1 MTDPSSLRAK
11 ILKLTRE
18 YSKQVHAGFRPA
30 TDPYR
35 LEWQE
40 GAGIPY
46 AGRVFTEDEV
56 EAAVASTLDFGS
68 RWARKVMPFQRTGII
83 YRVRHSLLVNSALA
97 QT

>member
-11 ILKLTRE
+11 ILKLTRG

-56 EAAVASTLDFGS
+56 EAAVAVPLFWLTMGQEGN
-68 RWARKVMPFQRTGII
+68 AFQRELASFMGYGIA
-83 YRVRHSLLVNSALA
+83 SL
-97 QT
+97 